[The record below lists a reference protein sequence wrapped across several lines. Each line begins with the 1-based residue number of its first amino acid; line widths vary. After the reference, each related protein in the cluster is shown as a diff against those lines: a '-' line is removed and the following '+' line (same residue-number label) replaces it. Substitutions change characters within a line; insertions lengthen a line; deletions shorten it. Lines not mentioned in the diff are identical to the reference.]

1 MNIEQ
6 LIKDS
11 PDAIIVLDDQDLVV
25 YWNQGAT
32 ETFGYT
38 EEEMMGKHLDNI
50 IPEKLRKRH
59 TEAFLKY
66 IETGKSK
73 YERGHTM
80 AVPATHKDGSRR
92 SIEFRISAEV
102 IHGQVKYVAAI
113 VRDVTDKW
121 NKNMEQIRRIKELE
135 AQLREKEDSL

>member
-11 PDAIIVLDDQDLVV
+11 PDAIIVLDEKDLVV
-25 YWNQGAT
+25 YWNRGAT

-38 EEEMMGKHLDNI
+38 EEEMMGQHLDNI
-50 IPEKLRKRH
+50 VPEKLRKRH

-66 IETGKSK
+66 VETGQSK
-73 YERGHTM
+73 YKRGHTM
-80 AVPATHKDGSRR
+80 AVPATHKDGRR
-92 SIEFRISAEV
+92 LSIAFRISAEV

-113 VRDVTDKW
+113 VRDVTDTW
-121 NKNMEQIRRIKELE
+121 QKNMEQIRRIKELE
-135 AQLREKEDSL
+135 ALLKEKEKHL